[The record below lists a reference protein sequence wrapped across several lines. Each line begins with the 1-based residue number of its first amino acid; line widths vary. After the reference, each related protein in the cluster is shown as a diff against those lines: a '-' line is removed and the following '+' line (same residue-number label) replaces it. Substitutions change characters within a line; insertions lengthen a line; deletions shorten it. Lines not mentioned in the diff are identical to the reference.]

1 MMRAGEQETETMA
14 SGTEMEKSAL
24 GISGP
29 SSFGDRMSGVWSR
42 ARVQWAAMKP
52 SQRGWLITALVMLV
66 GLLGWL
72 AWYSLRTDW
81 RTLYANL
88 EPEDARQTGMILTQ
102 AQIPFETTTDGTG
115 ILVPYPQLDKARL
128 ATAAKGSLKSG
139 RLGFE
144 IFDKPNWVGSE
155 FDEQVNY
162 QRALEGELEHTVG
175 SLSDVLSARVH
186 LVMPHD
192 SLFRDQERPAKASVV
207 IKLRHRTLA
216 DGEPDAIRNLVS
228 SAVDGLTPDRVV
240 LVDAAGNMPLGP
252 KTEEAMRLSA
262 EQILEEKLI
271 ATLEPVTGPGN
282 VRASVTLDYDSSA
295 TEETQERYDPDQT
308 VTLSMQRSEQT
319 SGGQQVAAGVPGTAS
334 NAPNSQSL
342 PVYPQQ
348 TTPPQSAKTESG
360 TYGASKTVRHM
371 IESPGRVRRMTA
383 AIVVNDRMA
392 QGATKGKAPQW
403 QQRTPDEIRNLTALA
418 QAAVGY
424 DNTRGDMLTVQDLA
438 FDENRSLQPVTF
450 MGQLIDQAEKSPL
463 LTKYAAILLALLV
476 ILFFGVQPA
485 LRRAR
490 PPKPAKQPKLAKD
503 AKDSKEAKELPGTQA
518 VGTPILATPEPVE
531 LDPARVRAQEIFEA
545 VTGHLKR
552 EPTQSSRL
560 LQSWIHSE

>member
-1 MMRAGEQETETMA
+1 MA
-14 SGTEMEKSAL
+14 TGIEMEKSAQ
-24 GISGP
+24 GIAGP
-29 SSFGDRMSGVWSR
+29 SSFGDRLGGVWSR

-52 SQRGWLITALVMLV
+52 TQRGWMITALVMLL
-66 GLLGWL
+66 GLIAWL

-81 RTLYANL
+81 RTLYGNL
-88 EPEDARQTGMILTQ
+88 EPEDARQTGLILTQ
-102 AQIPFETTTDGTG
+102 AQIPFETTPDGTG

-175 SLSDVLSARVH
+175 SLSDITSARVH

-216 DGEPDAIRNLVS
+216 EGEPDAIRNLVS

-282 VRASVTLDYDSSA
+282 VRASVTLDYDPSA

-319 SGGQQVAAGVPGTAS
+319 TGGQQVAAGVPGTAS

-348 TTPPQSAKTESG
+348 TTQPQTAKTESG
-360 TYGASKTVRHM
+360 TYGASKTIRHM
-371 IESPGRVRRMTA
+371 IENPGRVRRLTA

-403 QQRTPDEIRNLTALA
+403 QQRSPDEIRNLTALA
-418 QAAVGY
+418 QAAVGF

-438 FDENRSLQPVTF
+438 FDENRAVQPVTAL
-450 MGQLIDQAEKSPL
+450 GQLREQAEKSPL

-490 PPKPAKQPKLAKD
+490 PPKSAKPVKDAKD
-503 AKDSKEAKELPGTQA
+503 AKAAGTKELPA
-518 VGTPILATPEPVE
+518 MAAAASSLPPPPPVE
-531 LDPARVRAQEIFEA
+531 LDPAKIRAQEIFEA

-560 LQSWIHSE
+560 LQSWIHTE